1 MKKFIPVNQPLLK
14 GNEKKYLINAID
26 TNWISSEGPYIKK
39 FETLLEKKFFRKN
52 AIAVTNGTSAID
64 IAIESLGIKVGDEII
79 VPSFTIISC
88 LLQIVRVGA
97 KPILIDSDPM
107 TWNINVE
114 NIEKKITK
122 KTKAILVVHT
132 YGLPVDLDPILKL
145 VKKYNL
151 YLIEDAAEVIG
162 QNYKGKPCGSFGDIS
177 TFSFYVN
184 KQITTGEGGAILTN
198 NLKIAETCRSL
209 RNLCFQKNKRFVH
222 EKLGWN
228 YRMTNLQAA
237 VGLAQLER
245 LDYFI
250 NLKKKIGNI
259 YSKNLQSLKN
269 LIQLPL
275 KSTSYADNI
284 YWIYGIVLNK
294 ETKLTGNIFIKYLK
308 SKNIDSRPFFFPM
321 HKQPIFKKMK
331 LFENVNCPVS
341 EDLYKYGFYIPS
353 GLGITI
359 SEINYV
365 SDTILDFFK
374 KFSKN

>member
-14 GNEKKYLINAID
+14 GNEKKYLINAIN

-39 FETLLEKKFFRKN
+39 FETLLEKKFLRKN
-52 AIAVTNGTSAID
+52 AIAVTNGTAALD
-64 IAIESLGIKVGDEII
+64 IAIESLGIKAGDEII
-79 VPSFTIISC
+79 APSFTIISC
-88 LLQIVRVGA
+88 LLQIVRIGA
-97 KPILIDSDPM
+97 KPILIDSDPIN
-107 TWNINVE
+107 WNMKVE
-114 NIEKKITK
+114 DIEKKITK
-122 KTKAILVVHT
+122 KTKAILIVHT

-162 QNYKGKPCGSFGDIS
+162 QNYKGRPCGSFGDIS

-198 NLKIAETCRSL
+198 NLKIAERCRSL

-228 YRMTNLQAA
+228 CRMTNLQAA

-245 LDYFI
+245 LDYFVK
-250 NLKKKIGNI
+250 LKKKIGSL
-259 YSKNLQSLKN
+259 YSKNLQSLRH

-275 KSTSYADNI
+275 KTTSYADNI

-294 ETKLTGNIFIKYLK
+294 ETKLTANIFIKYLK
-308 SKNIDSRPFFFPM
+308 NKNIDSRPFFFPM

-331 LFENVNCPVS
+331 IFKKVNCPVS

-353 GLGITI
+353 GLGITV
-359 SEINYV
+359 SQINYV
-365 SDTILDFFK
+365 SEIILDFFK